1 MSRVDV
7 GERVEIPADIRE
19 LIEASRKT
27 AHHNAYQW
35 EGWQEA
41 TLREIWPDRAAL
53 GLTVKAIVAI
63 LSSRGRAICEGTV
76 RRKAAELGL

>member
-1 MSRVDV
+1 MSGVDV

-41 TLREIWPDRAAL
+41 TLREVWPDRSKL
-53 GLTVKAIVAI
+53 GLTVRAIVAI
-63 LSSRGRAICEGTV
+63 LSSRGRAVCENTV
-76 RRKAAELGL
+76 RRKAFEMGL